1 MEDGQRGLRKTL
13 GSLFGRSRTARTAA
27 AQTTSSAGVS
37 VRESGNSGLKTSTS
51 VGDSLHTTDLESS
64 QRLTAPFVASIIGGN
79 GLTTISEGIR
89 IVNKIKT
96 GLDEADQ
103 GKARHSNALPTTYRD
118 GKFLQSVS
126 VDGLRLASEY
136 FANAAWPS
144 NLPWIRSWP
153 SSEVDSQSMSGFQ
166 EPLPSHMEHTKAQDD
181 FPEIL
186 KIAAD
191 ACDRVRRSASHV
203 VHLEESDAATSI
215 SGAPIRLP
223 RDRLGLFKPTDVSF
237 TISDVPGAYAGGTV
251 VLAIRGSSTWMD
263 WMVNF
268 NYGMGISGL
277 KAHADEQDMM
287 VSIINEGDPVPRA
300 DIAYVET
307 LLHLYAKAN
316 RDNGFVQ
323 QRSHLCR
330 LPPMSLHVGASIL
343 GLRLVAADTEV
354 DGTYLPPQVRAV
366 GVPQTILEKSL
377 AGNSRAHSMTVYA
390 ANVAAFLGQDRPSF
404 KAKVFT
410 TKNITSVGTGALSP
424 EGEDAGLQFGGFKEW
439 FLSNDL
445 DRQDGWQVY
454 GVVDHC
460 WSLVA

>member
-1 MEDGQRGLRKTL
+1 ML
-13 GSLFGRSRTARTAA
+13 
-27 AQTTSSAGVS
+27 
-37 VRESGNSGLKTSTS
+37 ESGFASIHCITFGAPPITSEP
-51 VGDSLHTTDLESS
+51 L
-64 QRLTAPFVASIIGGN
+64 APF
-79 GLTTISEGIR
+79 R
-89 IVNKIKT
+89 
-96 GLDEADQ
+96 
-103 GKARHSNALPTTYRD
+103 RHSPT
-118 GKFLQSVS
+118 
-126 VDGLRLASEY
+126 
-136 FANAAWPS
+136 
-144 NLPWIRSWP
+144 
-153 SSEVDSQSMSGFQ
+153 
-166 EPLPSHMEHTKAQDD
+166 
-181 FPEIL
+181 
-186 KIAAD
+186 
-191 ACDRVRRSASHV
+191 
-203 VHLEESDAATSI
+203 
-215 SGAPIRLP
+215 
-223 RDRLGLFKPTDVSF
+223 
-237 TISDVPGAYAGGTV
+237 
-251 VLAIRGSSTWMD
+251 
-263 WMVNF
+263 
-268 NYGMGISGL
+268 
-277 KAHADEQDMM
+277 DEQDMM

-404 KAKVFT
+404 EAKVFT
-410 TKNITSVGTGALSP
+410 TKNITSVGTGTLSP

>member
-1 MEDGQRGLRKTL
+1 
-13 GSLFGRSRTARTAA
+13 
-27 AQTTSSAGVS
+27 
-37 VRESGNSGLKTSTS
+37 
-51 VGDSLHTTDLESS
+51 
-64 QRLTAPFVASIIGGN
+64 
-79 GLTTISEGIR
+79 
-89 IVNKIKT
+89 
-96 GLDEADQ
+96 
-103 GKARHSNALPTTYRD
+103 
-118 GKFLQSVS
+118 
-126 VDGLRLASEY
+126 
-136 FANAAWPS
+136 
-144 NLPWIRSWP
+144 
-153 SSEVDSQSMSGFQ
+153 
-166 EPLPSHMEHTKAQDD
+166 MEHTKAQDD

-268 NYGMGISGL
+268 NYGMVNAEDLTGISGL
-277 KAHADEQDMM
+277 KAHAGLYAVASLMRQKTLDALKSHTGFPHRQVEGKKPRLVFTGHSAGGAVAALLWSCCVGNKRLQQQAGNTSVFPTRFASIHCITFGAPPITSEPLAPFRRHSPTDEQDMM

-354 DGTYLPPQVRAV
+354 DGTYLPPQ
-366 GVPQTILEKSL
+366 
-377 AGNSRAHSMTVYA
+377 
-390 ANVAAFLGQDRPSF
+390 
-404 KAKVFT
+404 
-410 TKNITSVGTGALSP
+410 
-424 EGEDAGLQFGGFKEW
+424 
-439 FLSNDL
+439 
-445 DRQDGWQVY
+445 DGWQVY

>member
-1 MEDGQRGLRKTL
+1 
-13 GSLFGRSRTARTAA
+13 
-27 AQTTSSAGVS
+27 
-37 VRESGNSGLKTSTS
+37 
-51 VGDSLHTTDLESS
+51 
-64 QRLTAPFVASIIGGN
+64 
-79 GLTTISEGIR
+79 
-89 IVNKIKT
+89 
-96 GLDEADQ
+96 
-103 GKARHSNALPTTYRD
+103 
-118 GKFLQSVS
+118 
-126 VDGLRLASEY
+126 
-136 FANAAWPS
+136 
-144 NLPWIRSWP
+144 
-153 SSEVDSQSMSGFQ
+153 
-166 EPLPSHMEHTKAQDD
+166 
-181 FPEIL
+181 
-186 KIAAD
+186 
-191 ACDRVRRSASHV
+191 
-203 VHLEESDAATSI
+203 
-215 SGAPIRLP
+215 
-223 RDRLGLFKPTDVSF
+223 
-237 TISDVPGAYAGGTV
+237 
-251 VLAIRGSSTWMD
+251 
-263 WMVNF
+263 
-268 NYGMGISGL
+268 
-277 KAHADEQDMM
+277 M

-316 RDNGFVQ
+316 RDNGLVQ

-404 KAKVFT
+404 EAKVFT
-410 TKNITSVGTGALSP
+410 TKNITSVGTGTLSP